1 MRLSQFW
8 ITLGL
13 LGGLLCPP
21 LRGQSPQ
28 ELAAAA
34 GRALQ
39 NKDYAT
45 AEKHYVQLLKLVPNV
60 AEMHSNHGMACYF
73 QQKFDCAEQAF
84 SRALGLK
91 QELFLPNLL
100 LGQILFDRD
109 EYASAYPLVARA
121 YERQPAQKQVRN
133 LYAATLIGLKRYE
146 KAIKVYQSSLQADPS
161 DLDTWYSLGMTY
173 LELGQ
178 RTMARLGEHKDLDF
192 AQLLAAERAAP
203 DESTSAS
210 GSEASVEAQRS
221 LAINGYRDALSS
233 GVEVRGVRVAY
244 AKLEI
249 AAGHPEEAQEALRA
263 EMQRDPWSYE
273 AHFQLARLALMDAD
287 PLGAA
292 ERLDKAASIRPE
304 FFDPL
309 PWLHVPLEQT
319 GCVERLEELSQFAAA
334 GSFGAA
340 LLLGRFY
347 ESEDKPSHAARW
359 YEMAVR
365 ARRQPLV
372 KIEASRESAGRG
384 SGSKEAL
391 ESGLDLL
398 RRKRYERGI
407 AMLLPMLREGKLP
420 PSANLELARAL
431 YRAARYD
438 DLARL
443 FRQEDSASSP
453 EMIYL
458 VGSSLAKMGLD
469 ALHKMV
475 RLDPESARAHQVLGE
490 ALFVQ
495 ERYVESIEAYESAVK
510 RRPRDPEI
518 HFLLGNSY
526 YKQMLFPAAAE
537 AFERTIALDGR
548 NAEAHLML
556 GDALL
561 QTGDHEGAVAALTK
575 SLDLNSGLQQA
586 YVLLGQAYRAQG
598 NFELALANLERGASE
613 DEDGSIHY
621 QLFMLYRRARQLD
634 KAKAALETSQQLRQ
648 AAQGRMQ
655 PAARPPSGP

>member
-1 MRLSQFW
+1 MRLSTFP

-21 LRGQSPQ
+21 LLGQSPQ
-28 ELAAAA
+28 QLAAAA

-45 AEKHYVQLLKLVPNV
+45 AEKTYAQLLKLVSDV

-73 QQKFDCAEQAF
+73 QQKFDCAEKAF
-84 SRALGLK
+84 SRALALK

-100 LGQILFDRD
+100 LGQILFDRN
-109 EYASAYPLVARA
+109 EYKSAYPLVDRA
-121 YERQPAQKQVRN
+121 YEQQPAQKQVRQ

-161 DLDTWYSLGMTY
+161 DPDTWYSLGKTY
-173 LELGQ
+173 LEWGQ
-178 RTMARLGEHKDLDF
+178 RTMARLGENKDLDF

-203 DESTSAS
+203 DESTLDS

-221 LAINGYRDALSS
+221 LAVNGYRDALSS

-249 AAGHPEEAQEALRA
+249 AAGHLDEAREALLA
-263 EMQRDPWSYE
+263 EIQRDPWSYE
-273 AHFQLARLALMDAD
+273 THWQLARLALMDAD
-287 PLGAA
+287 PLGAV
-292 ERLDKAASIRPE
+292 EQLDKAASIRPE

-309 PWLHVPLEQT
+309 PRLHVPLEQT
-319 GCVERLEELSQFAAA
+319 GCAERLEELSQLAAA

-340 LLLGRFY
+340 LLLGRFF
-347 ESEDKPSHAARW
+347 ESQDELSQAGRW
-359 YEMAVR
+359 SEMAVL
-365 ARRQPLV
+365 ARRRLLA

-384 SGSKEAL
+384 GPEQMVD
-391 ESGLDLL
+391 SGLDLL
-398 RRKRYERGI
+398 RRKRYKRGI

-420 PSANLELARAL
+420 PSASLELARAL
-431 YRAARYD
+431 YRTARYD

-443 FRQEDSASSP
+443 FRQEDSALSP
-453 EMIYL
+453 ELTYL
-458 VGSSLAKMGLD
+458 AGSSLARMGLD

-475 RLDPESARAHQVLGE
+475 RLDPESARSHQVLGE

-495 ERYVESIEAYESAVK
+495 ERYLESAQAYESAVK

-518 HFLLGNSY
+518 YFLLGNSY
-526 YKQMLFPAAAE
+526 YKQMLFPAAAD

-575 SLDLNSGLQQA
+575 SLDLNSGLKQA

-648 AAQGRMQ
+648 AAQGRKR
-655 PAARPPSGP
+655 PAAQPPHVP

>member
-21 LRGQSPQ
+21 LPGQSPQ

-45 AEKHYVQLLKLVPNV
+45 AEKTYAQLLKLVPDV

-73 QQKFDCAEQAF
+73 QQKFDCSEKAF
-84 SRALGLK
+84 SRALALK

-109 EYASAYPLVARA
+109 EYKSAYPLVERA
-121 YERQPAQKQVRN
+121 YEQQPAQKHVRH

-146 KAIKVYQSSLQADPS
+146 KAIKVYESSLQADPS
-161 DLDTWYSLGMTY
+161 DPDTYYSLGKTY

-178 RTMARLGEHKDLDF
+178 ATMEMLGEHKDLDF
-192 AQLLAAERAAP
+192 GQLLAAERAAP
-203 DESTSAS
+203 DESTLAS
-210 GSEASVEAQRS
+210 GSEASVEAQRR

-233 GVEVRGVRVAY
+233 GVEVQGVRVAY

-249 AAGHPEEAQEALRA
+249 AACHPDEAREALRA
-263 EMQRDPWSYE
+263 EIQRDPWSYE
-273 AHFQLARLALMDAD
+273 AHWQLARLALMDAD

-309 PWLHVPLEQT
+309 PRLHAPLEQT
-319 GCVERLEELSQFAAA
+319 GCAERLEELAPHAAA

-347 ESEDKPSHAARW
+347 ESEDKPSQAARW
-359 YEMAVR
+359 SEMAVL
-365 ARRQPLV
+365 ARRQLLA
-372 KIEASRESAGRG
+372 KIEAARESAAPGGGPKRTVD
-384 SGSKEAL
+384 
-391 ESGLDLL
+391 SGLDLL

-420 PSANLELARAL
+420 SSANLELARAL

-443 FRQEDSASSP
+443 FRQEDSGPSP
-453 EMIYL
+453 ELTYL
-458 VGSSLAKMGLD
+458 VGSSLARLGLD

-495 ERYVESIEAYESAVK
+495 ERYLESAEAYESAVK

-537 AFERTIALDGR
+537 AFEKTIALDGR

-575 SLDLNSGLQQA
+575 SLDLNGGLKQA

-634 KAKAALETSQQLRQ
+634 KAKAALEISQQLRQ
-648 AAQGRMQ
+648 AAQDRAQ
-655 PAARPPSGP
+655 PAAQPPRGP